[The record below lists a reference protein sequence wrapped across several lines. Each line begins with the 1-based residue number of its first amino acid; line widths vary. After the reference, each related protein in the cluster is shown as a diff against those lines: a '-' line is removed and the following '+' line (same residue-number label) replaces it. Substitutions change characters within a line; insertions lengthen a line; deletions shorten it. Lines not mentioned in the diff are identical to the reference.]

1 MTTASQDTNS
11 EDGLNGSR
19 SEDADLGPK
28 TGSISAPRRKY
39 IPESFIAAPLLF
51 LVVYLSLGGL
61 VKFGIISSLFW
72 ALVYLTG
79 LTWFL
84 ITPRRT
90 IVLLSKYWPLLLLP
104 GIALASAFWSEDPAK
119 TVRTGIQFTF
129 STLLAIRI
137 GTVLSPAS
145 AIGCIFAATLLGF
158 CLSLLALVAPP
169 LQPAFESGND
179 AFIGIYVQKTVA
191 GLALALFVM
200 SLCTRGAM
208 KGYGGF
214 ALFVSVGIIP
224 LLVLTKSVTA
234 MVLLACLSVIVVQD
248 FTKYKGAT
256 LRFTIL
262 LLSVAFIS
270 LTLLI
275 LWIDQFDLP
284 AFLLSLVGKSTTLT
298 GRTDIWKLGLELTEE
313 YPFLGFG
320 YAAFWGNP
328 VFAEDWGFIHATV
341 DPRLKGFHNLYVEA
355 LASTGIIG
363 LGFVVFVYYW
373 TWFRALSWFIAAG
386 TAEAAFWLA
395 VMSSALLISFVDNVL
410 YAEHEFFHIAATLVF
425 VLAGRCA
432 PPLSWKITRRRRAVQ
447 TLTPETSS

>member
-11 EDGLNGSR
+11 ERGLEASRDG
-19 SEDADLGPK
+19 DADREPK
-28 TGSISAPRRKY
+28 TGSVSSPRRKY

-51 LVVYLSLGGL
+51 LAVYLSLGGL
-61 VKFGIISSLFW
+61 VKFGVISSLFW
-72 ALVYLTG
+72 AFVYLGG

-90 IVLLSKYWPLLLLP
+90 IVLLAKYWPLLLLP
-104 GIALASAFWSEDPAK
+104 AIALASAVWSEDPAK

-145 AIGCIFAATLLGF
+145 ALGCVFAATLLGF

-200 SLCTRGAM
+200 ALCARGALN
-208 KGYGGF
+208 GYAGF
-214 ALFVSVGIIP
+214 ALFVAVCIVP

-234 MVLLACLSVIVVQD
+234 MVLLVCLSIIIVQD
-248 FTKYKGAT
+248 FTQHRGAT
-256 LRFTIL
+256 LRFALFLFT
-262 LLSVAFIS
+262 VAFIS
-270 LTLLI
+270 MLLLI

-284 AFLLSLVGKSTTLT
+284 AFLLNMVGKSATLT
-298 GRTDIWKLGLELTEE
+298 GRTDIWKLGVELTQE
-313 YPFLGFG
+313 YPFLGYG

-328 VFAEDWGFIHATV
+328 VFAEEWGFIHATV
-341 DPRLKGFHNLYVEA
+341 DPRLKGFHNLYVTA
-355 LASTGIIG
+355 LASTGIAG
-363 LGFVVFVYYW
+363 LFFVVVVYYW
-373 TWFRALSWFIAAG
+373 TFFKALSWLIASG

-395 VMSSALLISFVDNVL
+395 VMTSAIAISFVDNVL
-410 YAEHEFFHIAATLVF
+410 FAEHEFFHIASTLTF
-425 VLAGRCA
+425 VLASRYA
-432 PPLSWKITRRRRAVQ
+432 PPISWKLPRRRRAVQ
-447 TLTPETSS
+447 RLKPETSS